1 MGDICLKWSPEFI
14 IHKEVPTLLNSTV
27 GNVLQAI
34 CCGDRSKTQ
43 ITYSGV
49 FSCTSETAVVGTKFG
64 WANESR
70 YSCIQSGVI
79 LSHHTHILAV
89 QRMYCLV
96 WFIFTTTSK
105 QTERIEISFHDPCNL
120 SLQQQQA
127 WGRLPPMNCQYIKF
141 TAVNGP
147 SRILACLSASRLSI
161 LASRARTSERGR
173 SLTSPLACHW
183 LTSHNVPQMD
193 CLLAG

>member
-14 IHKEVPTLLNSTV
+14 IHKCPNTFELHCRQRVTSNLLWGSVKDTDHLQWRIQLYIRNSCRGYKIWLGKRIAVLLHSIWCDFVPSHPHLSCATY
-27 GNVLQAI
+27 VLFSVI
-34 CCGDRSKTQ
+34 YLHYNIKTNRKDWDF
-43 ITYSGV
+43 
-49 FSCTSETAVVGTKFG
+49 FSWSMQPVAATTAGMRTF
-64 WANESR
+64 APYE
-70 YSCIQSGVI
+70 
-79 LSHHTHILAV
+79 LSIH
-89 QRMYCLV
+89 
-96 WFIFTTTSK
+96 F
-105 QTERIEISFHDPCNL
+105 
-120 SLQQQQA
+120 
-127 WGRLPPMNCQYIKF
+127 F